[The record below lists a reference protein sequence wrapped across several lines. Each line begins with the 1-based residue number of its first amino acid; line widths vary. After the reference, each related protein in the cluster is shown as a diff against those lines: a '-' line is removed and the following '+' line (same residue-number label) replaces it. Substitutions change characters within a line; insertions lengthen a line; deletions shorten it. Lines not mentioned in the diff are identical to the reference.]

1 MLHYTDVNR
10 TSYRWECGRRAFPAT
25 FFSEF
30 QWAQF
35 SLRFHPLQHSAVVA
49 ERLGFDENE
58 ALSLANGLAE
68 LTVPFKGGL
77 GIFEPAKTKRIEM
90 RRSCK
95 NNYKLRSPL

>member
-1 MLHYTDVNR
+1 
-10 TSYRWECGRRAFPAT
+10 
-25 FFSEF
+25 
-30 QWAQF
+30 
-35 SLRFHPLQHSAVVA
+35 VVA